1 MHDSSPDFEQ
11 EASEKIVDLPDDDS
25 DTIHRLLSYLYVQD
39 FDQDGNSPSYQGLN
53 GTENTDHSTKEE
65 LASEIEIDETSETTV
80 SSAVGTDEVPY
91 INLRVYMAADK
102 FGIDN
107 LRDLAR
113 DRMEY
118 WLKCNWDKESFPLVV
133 REIFQ
138 TLPSHELQ
146 LPDIVARLIS
156 EKA

>member
-39 FDQDGNSPSYQGLN
+39 FDQDGNSPSYQELN
-53 GTENTDHSTKEE
+53 GAENTDNSTKEE

-102 FGIDN
+102 FGLTI
-107 LRDLAR
+107 
-113 DRMEY
+113 
-118 WLKCNWDKESFPLVV
+118 
-133 REIFQ
+133 
-138 TLPSHELQ
+138 
-146 LPDIVARLIS
+146 
-156 EKA
+156 